1 MSRTQAVR
9 PTLSRKNKV
18 GLGLAAALGLLDMT
32 NAFDF
37 LVPDSDEPGP
47 PAGVLVADA
56 VLGLITVVAVV
67 YTWRTANRTGS
78 RIVAGSRIL
87 SAITAL
93 PALFVT
99 GVPAWV
105 VAFVAVFIVITVVM
119 IALVLSRPVPESAT
133 A

>member
-1 MSRTQAVR
+1 MSRTEAAG

-18 GLGLAAALGLLDMT
+18 GLGLAAALGLLDMI
-32 NAFDF
+32 NVVGVWA
-37 LVPDSDEPGP
+37 PDSDEPGP
-47 PAGVLVADA
+47 PAGVIVADA

-78 RIVAGSRIL
+78 RVVAGSRIL

-99 GVPAWV
+99 GVPAWG
-105 VAFVAVFIVITVVM
+105 VAVVAVFIVVTVVV
-119 IALVLSRPVPESAT
+119 IALVLSRPAPESALT
-133 A
+133 